1 MNKQTIMLRQILLI
15 IGASVVV
22 SACEDN
28 SNRGLAALRLPPC
41 SSENSIFAEKPYKE
55 WKDLYHEQVD
65 KVIEA
70 HMQAMNESGQKPLQ
84 CTKAD
89 QNALIPATD
98 ALKEVAAMIP
108 AWKDRISEL
117 KETDMQAVLLEFLRV
132 YECSLDENILFLP
145 VNLTIDDAEQRGA
158 FTDDMTAIRTASAE
172 EKTLSR
178 ETLNRTLSLVSGFD
192 RLQPLTLDI
201 ECLKRSSLDLRNTL
215 GIASDVSS
223 CLPRIWDA
231 KGSLR
236 DLKE

>member
-1 MNKQTIMLRQILLI
+1 MLTASALLC
-15 IGASVVV
+15 
-22 SACEDN
+22 ACEDS
-28 SNRGLAALRLPPC
+28 SNRGLAALKLPPC
-41 SSENSIFAEKPYKE
+41 SAENSIFAEKPYKE
-55 WKDLYHEQVD
+55 WKDIYHTQVD

-70 HMQAMNESGQKPLQ
+70 HMKAMNESAKKPLQ

-89 QNALIPATD
+89 QNALVPATD
-98 ALKEVAAMIP
+98 ELKETAKMIP
-108 AWKDRISEL
+108 AWKDRIQDL
-117 KETDMQAVLLEFLRV
+117 KETDMQAVLLEFLRI

-145 VNLTIDDAEQRGA
+145 VNLTARDGEQRGA
-158 FTDDMTAIRTASAE
+158 FTDDMTEIRTASAE
-172 EKTLSR
+172 EKSLSR
-178 ETLNRTLSLVSGFD
+178 ETLNRTLSIVSGFD

-201 ECLKRSSLDLRNTL
+201 ECLKRSSLDLRNIL